1 MPAAFYDDEGNH
13 LKACTKCQITQPVT
27 EYYRH
32 TAGVTK
38 DGLQPRCR
46 ACTLANYREQNAR
59 RAKKRK
65 QRTYKLSPHHV
76 EGIREQQHKLSTR
89 QTAKAFAEKFHAMK
103 INPVTVHRIF
113 TGELHPT
120 PEQQQNKL
128 DKTTIS
134 IYDVLER
141 VENITGSVED
151 YIETLSDKKI
161 KY

>member
-1 MPAAFYDDEGNH
+1 MPHAFYDEGGNH
-13 LKACTKCQITQPVT
+13 VKTCTKCKETLPV
-27 EYYRH
+27 EHYYKSKIKS
-32 TAGVTK
+32 AK
-38 DGLQPRCR
+38 DGLRSRCR
-46 ACTLANYREQNAR
+46 KCYDADTKASNQR

-76 EGIREQQHKLSTR
+76 EWIREQQHKLSTR
-89 QTAKAFAEKFHAMK
+89 ETAKEFANKFHAMR

-120 PEQQQNKL
+120 LEQQQKKL
-128 DKTTIS
+128 DKTTMS

-141 VENITGSVED
+141 ADNITGSVED